1 MEPSILLLL
10 AEDEALIRMHLEEEL
25 RDAGFDLV
33 VARDGA
39 QAMAEIE
46 ADATRFRGLVTDIR
60 LGSGPNGW
68 EIARRARELVPGIP
82 VVYMSGDSAHEW
94 GSQGVPE
101 SVMVAKP
108 FVTVQVITAITT
120 LLNEAGSSLT

>member
-39 QAMAEIE
+39 QAMTEIE
-46 ADATRFRGLVTDIR
+46 ADAARFRGLVTDIR